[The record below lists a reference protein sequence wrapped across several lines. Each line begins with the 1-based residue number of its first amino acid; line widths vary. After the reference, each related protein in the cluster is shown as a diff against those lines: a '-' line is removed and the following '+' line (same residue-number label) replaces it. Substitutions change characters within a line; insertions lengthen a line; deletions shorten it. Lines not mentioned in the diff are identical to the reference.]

1 MRRPKGIRFS
11 SKFSFNSSNTRS
23 SLLYP
28 PALLVRTSDPAIDS
42 LAGVYTKTGQDERDF
57 RPVYKHSVNPNY
69 IYYEGE
75 AGSLWPTFL
84 SVSTLSA
91 SYWYIGGLTER
102 RVRSNSSSGQLVI
115 PFIGWEL
122 QQDDGQWRELRDQN
136 SRQIFTL
143 NITIQHGEWRE
154 GQTVCYKEQN
164 YFKQDEPLRDDKMK
178 TSDVLKMMDVKRM
191 RTYDQ
196 LKELDIEE
204 NEESLR

>member
-1 MRRPKGIRFS
+1 M
-11 SKFSFNSSNTRS
+11 
-23 SLLYP
+23 
-28 PALLVRTSDPAIDS
+28 
-42 LAGVYTKTGQDERDF
+42 
-57 RPVYKHSVNPNY
+57 
-69 IYYEGE
+69 
-75 AGSLWPTFL
+75 
-84 SVSTLSA
+84 
-91 SYWYIGGLTER
+91 
-102 RVRSNSSSGQLVI
+102 I

-143 NITIQHGEWRE
+143 NITIQH
-154 GQTVCYKEQN
+154 
-164 YFKQDEPLRDDKMK
+164 KQDEPPRDDKMK

>member
-11 SKFSFNSSNTRS
+11 PKFSFNSSNARS

-75 AGSLWPTFL
+75 SGSLWPTFL

-91 SYWYIGGLTER
+91 SYWYIGHLTER

-122 QQDDGQWRELRDQN
+122 QQDDGQWREL
-136 SRQIFTL
+136 QIFTL

-164 YFKQDEPLRDDKMK
+164 YFKQDEPHRDDKMK

-196 LKELDIEE
+196 LRKLDIEE

>member
-1 MRRPKGIRFS
+1 M
-11 SKFSFNSSNTRS
+11 
-23 SLLYP
+23 
-28 PALLVRTSDPAIDS
+28 
-42 LAGVYTKTGQDERDF
+42 
-57 RPVYKHSVNPNY
+57 
-69 IYYEGE
+69 
-75 AGSLWPTFL
+75 
-84 SVSTLSA
+84 
-91 SYWYIGGLTER
+91 
-102 RVRSNSSSGQLVI
+102 I

-143 NITIQHGEWRE
+143 NITIQH
-154 GQTVCYKEQN
+154 
-164 YFKQDEPLRDDKMK
+164 KQDERLLDDRMK

>member
-1 MRRPKGIRFS
+1 M
-11 SKFSFNSSNTRS
+11 
-23 SLLYP
+23 
-28 PALLVRTSDPAIDS
+28 
-42 LAGVYTKTGQDERDF
+42 
-57 RPVYKHSVNPNY
+57 
-69 IYYEGE
+69 
-75 AGSLWPTFL
+75 
-84 SVSTLSA
+84 
-91 SYWYIGGLTER
+91 
-102 RVRSNSSSGQLVI
+102 I

-143 NITIQHGEWRE
+143 NITIQH
-154 GQTVCYKEQN
+154 
-164 YFKQDEPLRDDKMK
+164 KQDEPLRDDKMK

>member
-75 AGSLWPTFL
+75 SGSLWPTFL

-91 SYWYIGGLTER
+91 SYWYIGHLTER

-122 QQDDGQWRELRDQN
+122 QQDDGKWRELRDQN

-143 NITIQHGEWRE
+143 NITIQH
-154 GQTVCYKEQN
+154 
-164 YFKQDEPLRDDKMK
+164 KQDEPLRDDKMK

>member
-1 MRRPKGIRFS
+1 MRSPKGIRLS

-122 QQDDGQWRELRDQN
+122 QQDDGEWQEL
-136 SRQIFTL
+136 QIFTL

-164 YFKQDEPLRDDKMK
+164 YFKQDEPPRDDKMK
-178 TSDVLKMMDVKRM
+178 TSDVLKMMVVQRM

-196 LKELDIEE
+196 LKELYIEK